1 MKNLIKTLRIKIK
14 NQLRENLEDEIEN
27 KWISI
32 CSKHKEYEP
41 GCSLCNKKVRLSE
54 DFERNKIIAG
64 EIIKQLGGFGKL
76 KSMTGAHTFVAHES
90 GVSFKIKN
98 PKANY
103 IKIILNGNDNYDVEV
118 GRIRGMDYK
127 VLVSETDIPAE
138 GLKNLIE
145 KSTGMYLSLFE
156 NGVNALWRKDFE
168 NQIKPEEERDKTSEI
183 ESEIEMRMSPS
194 WDALPYSEINEIA
207 ETYGVDFEDVLNIM
221 QSYLIKRNN
230 ERVSDLKYW
239 VKELLDQF
247 ENSGNDN
254 PSWQEFYLMWTK
266 EGFQH
271 ENSWATEGDVETE
284 YKKQTSDPN
293 QLSLFENLIKNYLI
307 KELYDNFGDEGSQP
321 GDAEY
326 HHDMGHNKANN
337 GRDVFANIDW
347 KVFWETLINNTE
359 ITKDKTREGITYN
372 VSDLTDDDG
381 FLSFDSLK
389 HLEDYGLIYNWDG
402 IPIIDEP
409 EYLDFNKFYNKAKE
423 IWLKDVRVKNDPSHE
438 PSPYYR
444 GNEDSMLE
452 NDLPGEN
459 IEYEVKYDKLVDGE
473 YEPSKAFFKDLKMAI
488 MFAKEKYAAIRYTKT
503 LSDGREETGYVNVS
517 DPSYP
522 LIPDKRF

>member
-1 MKNLIKTLRIKIK
+1 MKNLIESIRIKIRQK
-14 NQLRENLEDEIEN
+14 LKENLDEG
-27 KWISI
+27 
-32 CSKHKEYEP
+32 CQKHKKHEP

-127 VLVSETDIPAE
+127 VLVSETNIPAE
-138 GLKNLIE
+138 NLKNLIE

-156 NGVNALWRKDFE
+156 N
-168 NQIKPEEERDKTSEI
+168 
-183 ESEIEMRMSPS
+183 
-194 WDALPYSEINEIA
+194 
-207 ETYGVDFEDVLNIM
+207 
-221 QSYLIKRNN
+221 
-230 ERVSDLKYW
+230 
-239 VKELLDQF
+239 
-247 ENSGNDN
+247 
-254 PSWQEFYLMWTK
+254 
-266 EGFQH
+266 
-271 ENSWATEGDVETE
+271 
-284 YKKQTSDPN
+284 
-293 QLSLFENLIKNYLI
+293 LIKNYLV
-307 KELYDNFGDEGSQP
+307 KELYDDFGDEGPQP

-326 HHDMGHNKANN
+326 HYDMGHKKANN
-337 GRDVFANIDW
+337 GRDVFVDIDW
-347 KVFWETLINNTE
+347 QMIFDCLIQNTK
-359 ITKDKTREGITYN
+359 IIKDKTESGITYN
-372 VSDLTDDDG
+372 TSDFTDDDG
-381 FLSFDSLK
+381 MLSYESLK
-389 HLEDYGLIYNWDG
+389 HLENHDLIYIFDG
-402 IPIIDEP
+402 LPIIDEP
-409 EYLDFNKFYNKAKE
+409 KYLDYQSFYNKAKE

-459 IEYEVKYDKLVDGE
+459 IEYEVKYDRLVDGE
-473 YEPSKAFFKDLKMAI
+473 YEPSKAFFKDLKMAT